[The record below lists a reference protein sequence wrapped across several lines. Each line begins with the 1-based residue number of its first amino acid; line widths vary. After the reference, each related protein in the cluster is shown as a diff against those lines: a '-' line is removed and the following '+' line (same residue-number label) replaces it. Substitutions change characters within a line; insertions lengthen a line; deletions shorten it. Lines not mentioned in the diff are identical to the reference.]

1 MWRVVT
7 STIAALALFAT
18 TAAAQ
23 APCTTDATRV
33 VSEVYRHI
41 LERGV
46 DQGAQTWT
54 QRLANGQI
62 TVKELVRQVAKSQEH
77 MQRFGQTESGE
88 GQPFERAVARMYRHI
103 LGRQADNSGQR
114 YWTNIAQQ
122 RGLAAVVD
130 GFVDSEEYS
139 GNFGD
144 WGVPGSGGVRFCA
157 NNANTRN
164 NPNTSSSAQPL
175 DNQRFRSMDVNRDGV
190 IARREWQG
198 SVQSFRV
205 HDWNNDG
212 VLSGDEVATGRF
224 RQGRN
229 AEFEDFDRA
238 EEFEFLDAN
247 NNGRIEEREW
257 HASVRAFDQLDRNND
272 GVLSRAEF
280 VRTGATAGTAAT
292 AGQTVAVAA
301 DRQWSDTGINVRA
314 GETVT
319 ITADGR
325 IRLAQNTRD
334 FVTAAGA
341 DGRVADATMPNAP
354 IGGLIARFGDSAPVF
369 IGQSRT
375 FRAPRAGRLYLGVN
389 DSFWDDNTG
398 QFNARVDVN

>member
-7 STIAALALFAT
+7 STVAALAFFAS

-23 APCTTDATRV
+23 APCTTDANRV
-33 VSEVYRHI
+33 VAEVYRHV

-46 DQGAQTWT
+46 DAGAQNWA

-88 GQPFERAVARMYRHI
+88 GQPYERAVARMYRHI

-130 GFVDSEEYS
+130 GFVDAEEYTR
-139 GNFGD
+139 NFGES
-144 WGVPGSGGVRFCA
+144 GVPGSGGLTFCA
-157 NNANTRN
+157 NNANN
-164 NPNTSSSAQPL
+164 SNTSSSAQPL
-175 DNQRFRSMDVNRDGV
+175 DNQRFRAMDANRDGV

-198 SVQSFRV
+198 SNQSFRV

-212 VLSGDEVATGRF
+212 VLSGDEVVTGRF

-229 AEFEDFDRA
+229 ADFENYDRA
-238 EEFEFLDAN
+238 EDFEFLDAN
-247 NNGRIEEREW
+247 NNGRIEAREW
-257 HASVRAFDQLDRNND
+257 HMSGREFELLDRNND
-272 GVLSRAEF
+272 GWVSRAEF
-280 VRTGATAGTAAT
+280 TRGGATAGTAAT
-292 AGQTVAVAA
+292 AGQTIAVAA

-314 GETVT
+314 GETIT

-325 IRLAQNTRD
+325 VRLAQNTRD

-354 IGGLIARFGDSAPVF
+354 IGGLVARFGDSAPVF
-369 IGQSRT
+369 VGQSRT
-375 FRAPRAGRLYLGVN
+375 FRAPRGGRLYLGVN
-389 DSFWDDNTG
+389 DSYWDDNTG
-398 QFNARVDVN
+398 QFSARVDVN

>member
-7 STIAALALFAT
+7 STIAALALFAS

-23 APCTTDATRV
+23 APCTTDANRV
-33 VSEVYRHI
+33 VSEVYRHL

-46 DQGAQTWT
+46 DPGAQNWV
-54 QRLANGQI
+54 QRLANGQM

-88 GQPFERAVARMYRHI
+88 GQPYERAVARMYRHV
-103 LGRQADNSGQR
+103 LGRQADNNGQR
-114 YWTNIAQQ
+114 SWTNTAQQ

-130 GFVDSEEYS
+130 GLVDSAEYNN
-139 GNFGD
+139 NFGD
-144 WGVPGSGGVRFCA
+144 WGVPGSGGVTFCA
-157 NNANTRN
+157 NNSN
-164 NPNTSSSAQPL
+164 NSNRSSSAQPV
-175 DNQRFRSMDVNRDGV
+175 DNQRFRAMDVNRDGV

-198 SVQSFRV
+198 SNQSFRV

-212 VLSGDEVATGRF
+212 VLSGDEVVTGRF

-229 AEFEDFDRA
+229 ADFEDFDRA

-280 VRTGATAGTAAT
+280 VRAGATAGTAAT

-314 GETVT
+314 GETIT
-319 ITADGR
+319 INADGR
-325 IRLAQNTRD
+325 IRLARDTRD

-341 DGRVADATMPNAP
+341 ETRVADATMPNAP

-369 IGQSRT
+369 VGQGRT

-389 DSFWDDNTG
+389 DSYFDDNTG